1 MDEVKLRYR
10 EFSTLTDDE
19 IKFICKEILSMKD
32 VIDIERDDNEIEV
45 DVVDECVE
53 GATGERFDIDDYVTL
68 TPTEIKTYNFSLT
81 KQESE
86 DYQRYLFSLGM
97 DWRLKDNK
105 FLKQERG

>member
-1 MDEVKLRYR
+1 MMEEVKLRYR
-10 EFSTLTDDE
+10 DFSSLTDDE

-32 VIDIERDDNEIEV
+32 VGDIERDDEEIEV
-45 DVVDECVE
+45 DVVDGYIE
-53 GATGERFDIDDYVTL
+53 GATGDIFDIDDYVTL
-68 TPTEIKTYNFSLT
+68 TPTKIKTYNFSLT

-105 FLKQERG
+105 FLK